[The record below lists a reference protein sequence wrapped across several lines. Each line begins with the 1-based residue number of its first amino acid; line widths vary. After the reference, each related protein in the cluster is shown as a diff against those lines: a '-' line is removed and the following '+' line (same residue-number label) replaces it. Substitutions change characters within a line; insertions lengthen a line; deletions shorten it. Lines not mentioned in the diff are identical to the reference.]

1 MSEQIQLGH
10 SEGCKP
16 RLQALNIYTCEEE
29 RVYQTHHH
37 SCCHKIW
44 FIGRKVS
51 DVENK
56 RKEKKGF

>member
-29 RVYQTHHH
+29 RV
-37 SCCHKIW
+37 
-44 FIGRKVS
+44 
-51 DVENK
+51 
-56 RKEKKGF
+56 